1 MSTLPAN
8 TNPSSTAL
16 PRHLKRIDS
25 ARLRAEAAQLLR
37 LNFNVHQLKLNRCL
51 LDQLQTAF
59 ESWLADQQQELN
71 AQLKNVPKPMRD
83 RWLEERLAVDRRRP
97 ENQAIRFLT
106 DFLFLHT
113 NQLLDQLSDLREDNR
128 EFRKTLGRLRT
139 DTERQQLIL
148 HYATN
153 LGATPRQLR
162 GDRRA
167 FSRWFDEEAVNDRFL
182 KQSGEL
188 ELALAFAFERLSQ
201 ILGFIFQRSIRHHWE
216 EAGERSASAQLELN
230 ERLRKL
236 WRRLSLESR
245 LQKAMVFEGDA
256 RIHVAVLKCLRAAI
270 EPLPEDLAT
279 TILDKRTLTFV
290 HRAAL
295 EPNSDV
301 WVQTEALAIL
311 AAISMEHAMSL
322 VKLRLTQP
330 HEGDDLF
337 VRREAV
343 NLILAHLSEID
354 PESLGF
360 LAELDDPSPFVRQK
374 LCEVLFRLDQAA
386 ARHRFGELVLNDP
399 VPQVRA
405 AALLVGMNCPPGSLQ
420 QIDFLKLLGQSL
432 DGETDAFVIRTGLH
446 VAVRMW
452 RTIQLCE
459 GADRSTAG
467 RQEHPAPTTA
477 AEAGFREQVMP
488 VIRRI
493 AVTAEIPLR
502 RIATQSLEMIWGLS
516 QPDVLELLERL
527 RPVLQSIRPG
537 TSKKVPMAWIKGW
550 DDDRLGRAVAL
561 LTQDDFGYDIH
572 RTRWSVR
579 FQRGPRFGFRLWR
592 LYYEFF
598 HPATDKRNG
607 ISHTIGRIST
617 ATLRVPSQI
626 LGELSQT
633 KVPGEPLT
641 IASDGTWRPFLPLP
655 DDFVSVLNLSWLWPR
670 TVRFY
675 SAEGITLVTA
685 PRSFVR
691 RLRAAW
697 RLTFQFADFA
707 EWRNWDED
715 SFPASRYVRE
725 LRGLGFQIEFAPH
738 ADQAT
743 RETMESMES
752 MESTGTA
759 GHRQDDRHGATESG
773 SAPLVDESVTRFFTS
788 LAPIATAGGTAML
801 GTFFETQAWRHFQRF
816 ADYFSSAFENSL
828 EELVVFAGAVML
840 FVVLRHLYSNIT
852 FRRARRRIPMSIGG
866 WGTRG
871 KSGTERLKAALIG
884 VQGYGLVSKTTGCEA
899 MFIQSHAFGEPLE
912 IPLFR
917 PYDKATIWE
926 HRNLIVLASR
936 LNPAVFLW
944 ECMALNPDYVDVLQR
959 QWTCDDLATITNTY
973 PDHEDI
979 QGPAG
984 HNVAQTIAGFVPLNA
999 VLVTTEQQMR
1009 PYVRESCRRAN
1020 TEMRAVGWL
1029 ESGLIPDDILER
1041 FPYREHPDNIALVCQ
1056 LASLLGIPYERALKA
1071 MADYL
1076 VPDLGVLKTHPV
1088 ASVRTRRL
1096 EFTNGMSA
1104 NERFGCMGN
1113 WRRLGFDQQ
1122 DPWADPGTWI
1132 CGVVN
1137 NRADRVPR
1145 SKVFAQI
1152 MVEDIS
1158 ADRFFLIGSN
1168 LKGLQGFIAEAW
1180 ATFADTL
1187 TLRDQSQT
1195 LDVRQ
1200 ATDRL
1205 LAAARR
1211 FRQPIEP
1218 QHVQSRLRIMLQ
1230 AVAEH
1235 VDDPLSESE
1244 LASAVEL
1251 WDRPDDLKKWIDGRS
1266 QSLAAFQ
1273 PAIVRH
1279 VDEWNRARREYL
1291 ELHEAIAQAKPAD
1304 LDDLEIRYR
1313 RTLEVWFQ
1321 RKMVVIE
1328 NYDATGEEI
1337 IELITE
1343 EVPPGFLARIM
1354 GLQNIKGTGLD
1365 FVYRF
1370 QAWDACYEAG
1380 QAALSTHETTAE
1392 KGIMALASMPEFGQ
1406 LCQEYLANLIER
1418 CRRNPALQ
1426 RADLQT
1432 LVDQIQ
1438 SRLPQHMSTQN
1449 QEPDGLKP
1457 DASTSNEP
1465 QAKITMADW
1474 HEWFVDVAE
1483 QFLDVNDSIR
1493 RREQADRIYADL
1505 AAGRIGRQRTVVEL
1519 RKLNKRQKGGWL
1531 KSRLGRWK
1539 KAG

>member
-8 TNPSSTAL
+8 TNPASATV

-37 LNFNVHQLKLNRCL
+37 LNFNVHQLKLNSRL
-51 LDQLQTAF
+51 LDQLQRSF
-59 ESWLADQQQELN
+59 ESWLANQQQELN
-71 AQLKNVPKPMRD
+71 AQLKHVPRAMRE
-83 RWLEERLAVDRRRP
+83 RWLMERLAVDRRRP

-106 DFLFLHT
+106 DYLFLHT

-139 DTERQQLIL
+139 DSEREQLIL

-216 EAGERSASAQLELN
+216 EANERSTAAQLELN
-230 ERLRKL
+230 ARLKKL
-236 WRRLSLESR
+236 WQRLNLESR
-245 LQKAMVFEGDA
+245 LQKAMVFEGDS

-270 EPLPEDLAT
+270 EPLPEDVAT

-301 WVQTEALAIL
+301 WVQAEALAIL
-311 AAISMEHAMSL
+311 AAISMEHALSL

-330 HEGDDLF
+330 YEGDDLF
-337 VRREAV
+337 VRREAM
-343 NLILAHLSEID
+343 NLILRHMSEID

-374 LCEVLFRLDQAA
+374 LGEVLFRLEQEA
-386 ARHRFGELVLNDP
+386 ARLRFEELVLEDP

-405 AALLVGMNCPPGSLQ
+405 AALLAGMNCQPDSLQ
-420 QIDFLKLLGQSL
+420 QIDFLKLLARSL
-432 DGETDAFVIRTGLH
+432 NAEADPFVIRTGLH
-446 VAVRMW
+446 VAIRLW
-452 RTIQLCE
+452 RTIQGTGGE
-459 GADRSTAG
+459 SHSKAGKRDGST
-467 RQEHPAPTTA
+467 PTTA
-477 AEAGFREQVMP
+477 AEAAFRRQVVP
-488 VIRRI
+488 AIQRI
-493 AVTAEIPLR
+493 ASEADIPLR
-502 RIATQSLEMIWGLS
+502 RMATRSLEMVWGLS
-516 QPDVLELLERL
+516 QPDVMELLERL
-527 RPVLQSIRPG
+527 KPILQSIRPG
-537 TSKKVPMAWIKGW
+537 TSTKVPAEWFKGW
-550 DDDRLGRAVAL
+550 DDDRLGRTVAL

-572 RTRWSVR
+572 RTPWSVR
-579 FQRGPRFGFRLWR
+579 FERGPRFGFRLWR
-592 LYYEFF
+592 LYFEFF

-617 ATLRVPSQI
+617 ARLRVPSQI

-655 DDFVSVLNLSWLWPR
+655 DDFISVLNLSWVWPR
-670 TVRFY
+670 AVRFY
-675 SAEGITLVTA
+675 SAEGVTSVSA
-685 PRSFVR
+685 PRSFVQ

-697 RLTFQFADFA
+697 RLTFRFAEFA
-707 EWRNWDED
+707 EWRNWDD
-715 SFPASRYVRE
+715 DGFPASRYVQE
-725 LRGLGFQIEFAPH
+725 LRKLGFRIDFAPH
-738 ADQAT
+738 AQ
-743 RETMESMES
+743 EPMSE
-752 MESTGTA
+752 TA
-759 GHRQDDRHGATESG
+759 GTPEGAREAPGHDIPAPKAGSG
-773 SAPLVDESVTRFFTS
+773 PQLDPSVTRFFAS
-788 LAPIATAGGTAML
+788 FAPIAAAGGTAML
-801 GTFFETQAWRHFQRF
+801 GTFFETQAWRQFQRF

-828 EELVVFAGAVML
+828 EELVVFAAAVML

-936 LNPAVFLW
+936 LDPAVFLW

-984 HNVAQTIAGFVPLNA
+984 HNVAQTISGFVPLNA

-1009 PYVRESCRRAN
+1009 PYVRESCRQAN
-1020 TEMRAVGWL
+1020 SELRTVGWL
-1029 ESGLIPDDILER
+1029 ESGLITDDILER

-1056 LASLLGIPYERALKA
+1056 LASLLGISYERALKA

-1088 ASVRTRRL
+1088 AKVRTRRL

-1122 DPWADPGTWI
+1122 DAWTDPGTWI

-1180 ATFADTL
+1180 ATYAETL
-1187 TLRDQSQT
+1187 SLSDQSQT
-1195 LDVRQ
+1195 LDVRL

-1205 LAAARR
+1205 RASAKR

-1218 QHVQSRLRIMLQ
+1218 EHIQSRLKIMLQ
-1230 AVAEH
+1230 AVAQH
-1235 VDDPLSESE
+1235 VDNSISETE
-1244 LASAVEL
+1244 LESVVEM
-1251 WDRPDDLKKWIDGRS
+1251 WDRPEDVKRWIAGKWPHS
-1266 QSLAAFQ
+1266 ATFQ
-1273 PAIVRH
+1273 AAIVRH
-1279 VDEWNRARREYL
+1279 VDQWNRARREYL
-1291 ELHEAIAQAKPAD
+1291 DLHEAIAQAKPAD
-1304 LDDLEIRYR
+1304 LDDLEVRYR
-1313 RTLEVWFQ
+1313 RTLEIWFQ
-1321 RKMVVIE
+1321 RKMVVVE
-1328 NYDATGEEI
+1328 NYEATGEEI
-1337 IELITE
+1337 IEVITE

-1380 QAALSTHETTAE
+1380 QAALSNHEPTAE

-1406 LCQEYLANLIER
+1406 LCQEYLADLVEK

-1438 SRLPQHMSTQN
+1438 SRLPQHQSPVMANDDATQDSIHSRATR
-1449 QEPDGLKP
+1449 QEV
-1457 DASTSNEP
+1457 
-1465 QAKITMADW
+1465 TMADW

-1531 KSRLGRWK
+1531 KSKLGRWK